1 MKFLGK
7 LILYVLIALLVV
19 ILGLYFLL
27 QTRWGAE
34 HISAWVSEHSD
45 YQLSF
50 EAMDHRFSS
59 PSHILL
65 KNVTFGRD
73 GQPATLVA
81 KAVDIGLST
90 RQLTHPR
97 HVDTILLQNG
107 TLNISPQ
114 TAPLPFQA
122 DRLQLQ
128 DMAFNS
134 PGSEWDLSAQRVNGG
149 IIPWLPEAGKVLGS
163 KAQIQLSA
171 GSLTLNDVPA
181 ANVLIEGSID
191 NEQVTLSTIGA
202 DIARGALTGVAKRH
216 ADGSWMVENLRLN
229 DIRLQSDKSL
239 ADFFA
244 PLNTIPSLQINR
256 LEVTDAR
263 LQGPDWAVTDLDL
276 SLRNLTFSKDDWQ
289 TQEGKLS
296 MNASEFI
303 FGSLHLFDPILNA
316 EFSPQGIALRQFT
329 TRWEGGMVRT
339 SGNWLRQGK
348 ALVLDDAAIAGIEY
362 TLPENW
368 KQRWMQPLPAWLN
381 SLTLKKFTASRNLV
395 IDIDPTFPWQLTALD
410 GYGANL
416 GLVQNQKWGV
426 WSGNATLNAAAATF
440 NRVDVRRPSL
450 SLAAN
455 ANTVNISELSAFT
468 ERGILEATASVSQLP
483 PRQTQVSLNGRGV
496 PVNVLQQ
503 WGWPVL
509 PIAGDGNI
517 QLTASGTVQADAPL
531 KPTVNGQL
539 HAVNANKQQVTQT
552 MQAGV
557 ISAGEVTSTEPA
569 PVSPAP
575 VTP

>member
-1 MKFLGK
+1 MKFIGK

-34 HISAWVSEHSD
+34 HISTWISEHSD
-45 YQLSF
+45 YRLSF

-81 KAVDIGLST
+81 KTVDIGLST

-97 HVDTILLQNG
+97 HVDAILLQNG

-114 TAPLPFQA
+114 TAPFPFQA

-134 PGSEWDLSAQRVNGG
+134 PGSKWDLSAQRVNGG
-149 IIPWLPEAGKVLGS
+149 VIPWLPEAGNVLGR

-191 NEQVTLSTIGA
+191 NEQVTLSNIGA
-202 DIARGALTGVAKRH
+202 DIARGALTGVVKRL

-239 ADFFA
+239 TDFFA

-329 TRWEGGMVRT
+329 SRWEGGMVRT
-339 SGNWLRQGK
+339 SGNWLREGK
-348 ALVLDDAAIAGIEY
+348 ALILDDAAIAGIEY

-381 SLTLKKFTASRNLV
+381 SLTLKKFNASRNLV

-416 GLVQNQKWGV
+416 GLVQNQQWGV

-503 WGWPVL
+503 WGWPAL

-539 HAVNANKQQVTQT
+539 RAVNADKQQVTQT
-552 MQAGV
+552 MQAGIV
-557 ISAGEVTSTEPA
+557 SAGEVTSTEPA
-569 PVSPAP
+569 PTAPAP